1 MTVAGGSLRLA
12 GAPISWGVSEVPG
25 WGVRLAPER
34 VLAEMGAAGLRAT
47 ELGPPGFL
55 PAAAAQLREAL
66 ERAGLELA
74 GGFVAVPLH
83 LPDRRAGALAEV
95 IAAAD
100 QVAGAGGEVLVL
112 AAATGRDGYD
122 ARPRAGAD
130 AWRELAGGLAAAG
143 RIASDR
149 GLRLAVHP
157 HWGSVIQDPGD
168 VERLLAVTA
177 ADLCLDTGHL
187 AVGGTD
193 PLEFAQAA
201 GDRTVHV
208 HLKDVDARLAG
219 RVRSGSLPF
228 SEAVR
233 RGLFRPLGDGDV
245 DLAGLLSR
253 LLERGYGGWF
263 VVEQDVALATEP
275 SVGEGPLGDVRR
287 SVSFFDRVTATDA
300 SRFHSR
306 GRER

>member
-1 MTVAGGSLRLA
+1 VTVAGDTSRLA

-55 PAAAAQLREAL
+55 PAAARLRETL
-66 ERAGLELA
+66 GRAGLELA

-83 LPDRRAGALAEV
+83 LPDRRPGALAEV
-95 IAAAD
+95 TAAAD
-100 QVAGAGGEVLVL
+100 EIAGAGGEVLVL
-112 AAATGRDGYD
+112 AAATGLDGYD
-122 ARPRAGAD
+122 ARPRPGPD
-130 AWRELAGGLAAAG
+130 GWRELAAGLEGAG

-157 HWGSVIQDPGD
+157 HWGSLIQDPGD
-168 VERLLAVTA
+168 VERLLAIPA

-193 PLEFAQAA
+193 PLEFARAA
-201 GDRTVHV
+201 GDRIVHV

-228 SEAVR
+228 REAVR
-233 RGLFRPLGDGDV
+233 RGLFRPLGDGDI
-245 DLAGLLSR
+245 DLAGLLGR
-253 LLERGYGGWF
+253 LLDRGYGGWF

>member
-1 MTVAGGSLRLA
+1 VTVAGDTSRLA

-55 PAAAAQLREAL
+55 PAAARLRETL
-66 ERAGLELA
+66 GRAGLELA

-83 LPDRRAGALAEV
+83 LPDRRPGALAEV
-95 IAAAD
+95 TAAAD
-100 QVAGAGGEVLVL
+100 EIAGAGGEVLVL
-112 AAATGRDGYD
+112 SAATGLDGYD
-122 ARPRAGAD
+122 ARPRPGPD
-130 AWRELAGGLAAAG
+130 GWRELAAGLEGAG

-157 HWGSVIQDPGD
+157 HWGSLIQDPGD
-168 VERLLAVTA
+168 VERLLAIPA

-193 PLEFAQAA
+193 PLEFARAA
-201 GDRTVHV
+201 GDRIVHV

-228 SEAVR
+228 REAVR
-233 RGLFRPLGDGDV
+233 RGLFRPLGDGDI
-245 DLAGLLSR
+245 DLAGLLGR
-253 LLERGYGGWF
+253 LLDQGYGGWF
-263 VVEQDVALATEP
+263 VLEQDVALATEP
-275 SVGEGPLGDVRR
+275 PAGEGPLGDVRR
-287 SVSFFDRVTATDA
+287 SVSFFERVTETDA

-306 GRER
+306 GRR